1 MTLEEKIREV
11 RIQLRSAMNG
21 VVSHS
26 MRQKGLTYDLN
37 FGVDLPTLRT
47 MAQRWDKDHQLAQ
60 ALWKEDI
67 REFKILSG
75 LLQPV
80 ESFTAE
86 LANEWAESIL
96 NKEVAEITAMHLF
109 QHLPYALPISFRWM
123 ASSDELMQM
132 CGFLTFSRV
141 LNKEEEEL
149 DERLSNEFISQA
161 LCAMKDDSYALNS
174 ASFLALRKFISKSPK
189 HRAYLMPLLSS
200 FEQSDNEKEQKIYL
214 MIQEELSYL

>member
-1 MTLEEKIREV
+1 MTLEEKIREIRV
-11 RIQLRSAMNG
+11 QLRSAMNG

-26 MRQKGLTYDLN
+26 MRQQGLTYKLN

-47 MAQRWDKDHQLAQ
+47 LANGLDKDHELAQ

-67 REFKILSG
+67 REFKILSA

-80 ESFTAE
+80 ESFSPE
-86 LANEWAESIL
+86 LADEWVGSIS
-96 NKEVAEITAMHLF
+96 NKEIAEMTAMHLF
-109 QHLPYALPISFRWM
+109 QYLPYGLSISFRWM
-123 ASSDELMQM
+123 ASLDEMTQI
-132 CGFLTFSRV
+132 CGFLTFSRI
-141 LNKEEEEL
+141 LNREPEL
-149 DERLSNEFISQA
+149 NERLSNEFISQS